1 MFDYLLSRMVWI
13 IAAVLLTASV
23 IGIFTWQQKSLQE
36 TKLEEQIEDISGIID
51 EVSTTNSEFNISISF
66 ADKRSDYYFDL
77 PTSCNLNFTTDYIYF
92 QNNGQRGS
100 ERIYRDIYLYNPI
113 LLTEDTP
120 STTLNKIQNNVSY
133 YNLDMNDR
141 IIVESKKFNQIYKT
155 FIYSIDENKT
165 DHINRIKSISKKL
178 EHFYRWNISTIRKG
192 MINKSQKLTIKN
204 NVSIYKNFFITSFQD
219 KIIPCTISKLHLWE
233 PSQYKIKPETIINND
248 SENRVISI
256 RSDMKLTLER
266 RRIKSDGNDIILNFL
281 YV

>member
-1 MFDYLLSRMVWI
+1 MFDYLLSKMVWI

-23 IGIFTWQQKSLQE
+23 ISIFTWQQKSLHE

-92 QNNGQRGS
+92 QNNDQRGS
-100 ERIYRDIYLYNPI
+100 ERIYDDIYLYDPI
-113 LLTEDTP
+113 LLNEDTP
-120 STTLNKIQNNVSY
+120 SLTLNKIQNNVSY
-133 YNLDMNDR
+133 YDLDRNDQ
-141 IIVESKKFNQIYKT
+141 IIVESKKFKQNYKT
-155 FIYSIDENKT
+155 FIYPKDENKT
-165 DHINRIKSISKKL
+165 DHINQIKSISKKL
-178 EHFYRWNISTIRKG
+178 KRFNKWNISTIRKG
-192 MINKSQKLTIKN
+192 MINKSQKLTIEN

-219 KIIPCTISKLHLWE
+219 KIIPSTISKLHLWE
-233 PSQYKIKPETIINND
+233 PSQYEIKPETIINND